1 MNDEAFSSLVES
13 VLAGERDPEKRAAL
27 NREICADPKRRAF
40 YISQVRVHT
49 LLLEQSADYAFGRP
63 PRDVP
68 SGFGRRWIGLASSLA
83 LLLSGVVIAGVYR
96 SSQTKKALPSEAH
109 TSSAFPAT
117 VPIQGDGA
125 VPMGTHVG
133 KGETKMN
140 TGTKAV
146 ACATALGVAA
156 VVSGMSNDIVLN
168 ANPDSIHWRTVLNDA
183 PDLTWS
189 WPDTAVSAVLTIE
202 SEGRV
207 SSETFDTST
216 NSWTW
221 NVGRPV
227 DSDKE
232 KVYELTL
239 TFYSGAGGSGAV
251 VTACHATGIGLVCSG
266 EAKVFT
272 DGSANSKWGHIYG
285 NHAVVQIPEGTTGFT
300 INGTAQD
307 VAVPGWHELYPIYSK
322 EEYLYSLSVADEVFS
337 AMLIGFPSTFVITL
351 H

>member
-1 MNDEAFSSLVES
+1 
-13 VLAGERDPEKRAAL
+13 
-27 NREICADPKRRAF
+27 
-40 YISQVRVHT
+40 
-49 LLLEQSADYAFGRP
+49 
-63 PRDVP
+63 
-68 SGFGRRWIGLASSLA
+68 
-83 LLLSGVVIAGVYR
+83 
-96 SSQTKKALPSEAH
+96 
-109 TSSAFPAT
+109 
-117 VPIQGDGA
+117 
-125 VPMGTHVG
+125 
-133 KGETKMN
+133 MN

-146 ACATALGVAA
+146 ICATALGVTA

-189 WPDTAVSAVLTIE
+189 WPDAAESAVLTIKG
-202 SEGRV
+202 EGRA
-207 SSETFDTST
+207 SSQTFDTST

-221 NVGRPV
+221 NVCRPV

-239 TFYSGAGGSGAV
+239 TFYSGTGGSGDV
-251 VTACHATGIGLVCSG
+251 VSARHAEGIGLVCNG

-300 INGTAQD
+300 INGTAQT
-307 VAVPGWHELYPIYSK
+307 VAVPGWYELYPIYSK
-322 EEYLYSLSVADEVFS
+322 EEYLFSLSVADEVFS
-337 AMLIGFPSTFVITL
+337 AMLIGFPSTFVITF